1 MCAARLRDGVVWCG
15 QCHTDLR
22 PARPG
27 TARPP
32 SGRRARALPTDLPA
46 STTLTPEQT
55 EALAAEWAQRLAE
68 TERGAGLPGLVART
82 GSTGGRAAV
91 ALGTGVGLVAVLLL
105 VMVAVGALL

>member
-32 SGRRARALPTDLPA
+32 SGRRARALPTDLPSA
-46 STTLTPEQT
+46 TTLTPEQT

-91 ALGTGVGLVAVLLL
+91 ALGAGVGLVAVLLL